1 MGFDL
6 SIEADDGAEKLLNI
20 HPAGYLSGG
29 KAVFAFLS
37 GLSLY
42 CTVPPQSSTNSLQHV
57 YTWYQQLDRLH
68 QPPLCVGCRELL
80 DSLWGDG
87 GDETRYNED
96 EYEFFRHRL
105 QTSGS
110 QPPTEAEFLAMVR
123 NSDQHW
129 QPIGAVM
136 SGVRTLLDR
145 FRSDDPKSLEGFY
158 QPDDTIPDFEALL
171 SNLELLASRGREE
184 VRLNFR

>member
-6 SIEADDGAEKLLNI
+6 SIEADYGAEKLLNI
-20 HPAGYLSGG
+20 HPAGYLTGG

-42 CTVPPQSSTNSLQHV
+42 CRVPPQSSTNSLQHV
-57 YTWYQQLDRLH
+57 YAWYQQLDRLH
-68 QPPLCVGCRELL
+68 QPPLGVSCRELL
-80 DSLWGDG
+80 DSLWGDS

-96 EYEFFRHRL
+96 EYEFFHQRL
-105 QTSGS
+105 QKSGA

-123 NSDQHW
+123 NYDQHW
-129 QPIGAVM
+129 QPIAAVM
-136 SGVRTLLDR
+136 SGVRILLDR
-145 FRSDDPKSLEGFY
+145 FSRDDRKPLEGFY
-158 QPDDTIPDFEALL
+158 RPDDTIPDFEALL